1 MLIKALCD
9 YADKLEESG
18 TDKIPDGWSPES
30 ISYRIMLNPDGSISD
45 IVDVRIQETIPLKND
60 KTKTVFK
67 PRGVILPKRT
77 QRTCI
82 DSNIIEHRPLYIFGL
97 NYDKSGLTP
106 NDKTNKAKKSHDDFV
121 KKNSAV
127 FEGLASEMCCAYYR
141 FINSWNP
148 ENEITNEKLTGL
160 GKNLSDAKFG
170 FGLAG
175 GKGNLEDD
183 EEFKAK
189 YSELLA
195 ETSDAEASDN
205 ADLATCAITGQK
217 MPIAR
222 IHDKIK
228 FPGGNST
235 GCVLVGMKETAYESY
250 GKTQSYN
257 SNISETAMKKYTSAL
272 NKLLSDKKHRVIID
286 DMVIVYF
293 AMKHDDNAE
302 CGLLS
307 VLLGSSDEKAQTILD
322 TVYEGVK
329 RGSVDI
335 STFGADPNVT
345 FYVVGLTPNSS
356 RICQKFIYK
365 DRFGHI
371 IENLLIHQKDLMINP
386 DSDRQVYF
394 SSIAKELVS
403 PKSTN
408 EKVPPPLMSGIMMSA
423 FKGTNYPC
431 SLLASVI
438 RRVKTDQDEEKN
450 HFIKLND
457 TRAGIIKACINRKLR
472 NSGQKEEIIMAWDE
486 NNLNPSYLCGGL
498 FAVYEKIQ
506 KESAGGDLNRT
517 IKDSYFA
524 SACSRPSVIMPK
536 LAKLS
541 QNHLRKLEDGSRK
554 RYNNLIIE
562 LMNGFNSD
570 FPKTQDLDSQ
580 GRFIIGYYQMQK
592 KLYTPK
598 SENK

>member
-18 TDKIPDGWSPES
+18 TKLNTGWTDVR
-30 ISYRIMLNPDGSISD
+30 INYRIFLNEDGSISN
-45 IVDVRIQETIPLKND
+45 IVNVEVPTGKKGKPAARQIKLPDRTNEAGENPTTI
-60 KTKTVFK
+60 
-67 PRGVILPKRT
+67 
-77 QRTCI
+77 C
-82 DSNIIEHRPLYIFGL
+82 SYIIEHRPIYIFGL
-97 NYDKSGLTP
+97 ENSKGFLVS
-106 NDKTNKAKKSHDDFV
+106 TNKSKKAHDAFIERNLRFFD
-121 KKNSAV
+121 
-127 FEGLASEMCCAYYR
+127 GLDSEICRAYIN
-141 FINSWNP
+141 FINKWNP
-148 ENEITNEKLTGL
+148 EDEINNSILEVIKNFNGGCGWSLSGARDYLEQDEQFIKKYEDYLNGQTYTQITSNCGVLGEKL
-160 GKNLSDAKFG
+160 
-170 FGLAG
+170 
-175 GKGNLEDD
+175 
-183 EEFKAK
+183 
-189 YSELLA
+189 
-195 ETSDAEASDN
+195 
-205 ADLATCAITGQK
+205 
-217 MPIAR
+217 PIAR
-222 IHDKIK
+222 THNVVKLPIGAKKDHRLVCMN
-228 FPGGNST
+228 NS
-235 GCVLVGMKETAYESY
+235 AFESY
-250 GKTQSYN
+250 GKTQSNN
-257 SNISETAMKKYTSAL
+257 SNVSVKAMKRYTSAL
-272 NKLLSDKKHRVIID
+272 NELLKSEKHNTIID
-286 DMVIVYF
+286 DIVIIYF
-293 AMKHDDNAE
+293 AIKRNDIAE
-302 CGLLS
+302 CESISKMLGNVDEQADTDINI
-307 VLLGSSDEKAQTILD
+307 VLDGIKKGKIDYSRFGVDEN
-322 TVYEGVK
+322 
-329 RGSVDI
+329 VD
-335 STFGADPNVT
+335 
-345 FYVVGLTPNSS
+345 FYIIGLTSS
-356 RICQKFIYK
+356 YPRVSQKFIYK

-386 DSDRQVYF
+386 DSDRQIYF
-394 SSIAKELVS
+394 SSIARELVS

>member
-1 MLIKALCD
+1 MNEQGHFSLFFCLTLFDEIHKHRRV
-9 YADKLEESG
+9 G
-18 TDKIPDGWSPES
+18 
-30 ISYRIMLNPDGSISD
+30 N
-45 IVDVRIQETIPLKND
+45 IQD
-60 KTKTVFK
+60 
-67 PRGVILPKRT
+67 
-77 QRTCI
+77 
-82 DSNIIEHRPLYIFGL
+82 
-97 NYDKSGLTP
+97 
-106 NDKTNKAKKSHDDFV
+106 
-121 KKNSAV
+121 
-127 FEGLASEMCCAYYR
+127 
-141 FINSWNP
+141 
-148 ENEITNEKLTGL
+148 
-160 GKNLSDAKFG
+160 FG
-170 FGLAG
+170 FLHILF
-175 GKGNLEDD
+175 GKFVGADYRKPFISGDFSAFSLISKI
-183 EEFKAK
+183 F
-189 YSELLA
+189 YSM
-195 ETSDAEASDN
+195 SIASV
-205 ADLATCAITGQK
+205 K
-217 MPIAR
+217 
-222 IHDKIK
+222 
-228 FPGGNST
+228 
-235 GCVLVGMKETAYESY
+235 
-250 GKTQSYN
+250 
-257 SNISETAMKKYTSAL
+257 AMKRYTSAL
-272 NKLLSDKKHRVIID
+272 NELLKSEKHNTIID
-286 DMVIVYF
+286 DIVIIYF
-293 AMKHDDNAE
+293 AIKRNDIAE
-302 CGLLS
+302 CESISKMLGNVNEQADTDINI
-307 VLLGSSDEKAQTILD
+307 VLDGIKKGKIDYSRFGVDEN
-322 TVYEGVK
+322 
-329 RGSVDI
+329 VD
-335 STFGADPNVT
+335 
-345 FYVVGLTPNSS
+345 FYIIGLTSS
-356 RICQKFIYK
+356 YPRVSQKFIYK